1 MHRIRERY
9 VKILGLIINKIGL
22 GNLTLTRH
30 TKANKD
36 KETAMNART
45 DRRRSQQN
53 KHC

>member
-9 VKILGLIINKIGL
+9 VKILGDIINKIGL
-22 GNLTLTRH
+22 GNLTLTGH

-36 KETAMNART
+36 KETAMNGRT
-45 DRRRSQQN
+45 DCGKSQQN